1 MGGGY
6 CLVRWDWLLLIN
18 SWNSWQNYLLAP
30 SKSLETTDSHFYL
43 SAPTLSI
50 SVHSPQWFIQS
61 GSMHYLVIL
70 IFIINSVFHWIDQ
83 TTWFTLS
90 IPTNI
95 PNSLRILGLF
105 PVGKRHLIFCI
116 YPLFFC
122 LLGSD
127 GIGRRGFGGSC
138 SRAHRRILV
147 SWASN
152 NIFNRRTAVFWIS
165 AYL

>member
-18 SWNSWQNYLLAP
+18 SWNSWQNYLLAL
-30 SKSLETTDSHFYL
+30 SKSLETKDSHCPL

-61 GSMHYLVIL
+61 GSVHYLIIL

-90 IPTNI
+90 RLTNI
-95 PNSLRILGLF
+95 LVRLCILGLF
-105 PVGKRHLIFCI
+105 PVGKRHPIFCI

-122 LLGSD
+122 LWGS
-127 GIGRRGFGGSC
+127 GGTGRRGFWGSC
-138 SRAHRRILV
+138 SRVHRRILV

-152 NIFNRRTAVFWIS
+152 NIFYKRPAVF
-165 AYL
+165 